1 MLYQNSLNIYIYIY
15 IYIIY
20 IIDDTSGLVKIKT
33 IKLDNIIK
41 IVIISKNLL
50 VIIFLHRYVIIDLN
64 IIMDRLI

>member
-41 IVIISKNLL
+41 IVTISKNLL